1 MGLLMGSLWGKMS
14 IYKSEKGKSE
24 ILNLYDKQL
33 SRLKIAY
40 RDKWISTSFGQ
51 THLVETGNFDGIP
64 LLVFHGGNATT
75 AYNLLT
81 CDFLFKDF
89 HIFAVDSI
97 GHPGKSAEVSLS
109 HINYDYG
116 KWVSDV
122 IDGLGFSKIAC
133 FGGSFGAGIIAKAMC
148 VVPEKI
154 DIAVLYVPSGI
165 KNAPSVKNMRMMM
178 PMIMYWIT
186 QKDKWLKKCML
197 PMAVKEE
204 NITDDIY
211 ETAKLSIN
219 YSKIKSGMP
228 SNISKKLIKNYVAP
242 TLVLAAEKDCLFPGK
257 GVLQQSK
264 KIFRNVKTYLLKER
278 GHMSFLTD
286 SEKLMICDF
295 LKGGNHE
302 KNI

>member
-1 MGLLMGSLWGKMS
+1 MS

-24 ILNLYDKQL
+24 ILNLYDNQL
-33 SRLKIAY
+33 NRLGILYK
-40 RDKWISTSFGQ
+40 DKWISTSFGQ

-89 HIFAVDSI
+89 HIYAVDSI

-122 IDGLGFSKIAC
+122 IDGLGFTKIAC

-165 KNAPSVKNMRMMM
+165 KNAPSIKNASMML

-186 QKDKWLKKCML
+186 HKDKWLKKCML

>member
-1 MGLLMGSLWGKMS
+1 MS

-24 ILNLYDKQL
+24 ILNLYDNQL
-33 SRLKIAY
+33 NRLGILYK
-40 RDKWISTSFGQ
+40 DKWISTSFGQ

-122 IDGLGFSKIAC
+122 IDGLGFTKIAC

-165 KNAPSVKNMRMMM
+165 KNAPSIKNASMML

-186 QKDKWLKKCML
+186 HKDKWLKKCML